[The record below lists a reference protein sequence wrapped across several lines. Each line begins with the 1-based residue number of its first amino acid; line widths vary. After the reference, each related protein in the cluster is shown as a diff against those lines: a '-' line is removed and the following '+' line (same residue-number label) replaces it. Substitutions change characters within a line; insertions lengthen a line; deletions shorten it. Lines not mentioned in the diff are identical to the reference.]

1 MAAAARKKE
10 TLMRKL
16 FRLLL
21 MLACG
26 LLAACTAAP
35 TPEPPAVA
43 RIGYGGSPD
52 TLNPGTAVLTEA
64 YTIFALVYDA
74 LYTYNLDGTY
84 SLGLAESVDRSADGL
99 TYTYK
104 IRSGIKFHDGQPLTA
119 RDVAFT
125 YNLNKAHAEYPY
137 MNPYTASMESITA
150 PDDTTVVIRL
160 NAVIPNIESQLV
172 FQYVLPAHVWQAHA
186 AGAAAVEF
194 ENETLIGSGPFK
206 LLEYKQGEFVR
217 LGANKQH
224 FSRPPKVDEVIFQTI
239 GNPDALVQAV
249 STGQVD
255 MITELPNAAA
265 EKLGKAPNVKVV
277 SAAPFAPA
285 VSDIIFNQATSAS
298 CPSKSACTGH
308 VALQD
313 RQVRVALAHATNK
326 QQLIDVLLLGKGTP
340 GLTLIPNGLGMWFNN
355 SLQDYEYNPAKA
367 NKILDDAGYSD
378 RPYSQPNRCAKPDC
392 PRGSPI
398 MNFRMYWPSDSVD
411 APRMAELLAGMW
423 KEIGVGVQPQAI
435 DPDALTALCCPAFD
449 FDIMLWGWGSDPDPN
464 LLLNVMRTE
473 SIATGSSE
481 TGYSNARYDALY
493 EQQSVELDL
502 KKRQALVWEMQRQ
515 VHEDAVYI
523 IPYYEMQVQ
532 AVRTDRFTGWI
543 VDQNKLDLSDVSSL
557 VNITPVK

>member
-1 MAAAARKKE
+1 
-10 TLMRKL
+10 MRKL

-74 LYTYNLDGTY
+74 MYTYNLDGTY

-298 CPSKSACTGH
+298 CPSKSACTGN

-367 NKILDDAGYSD
+367 NKILDDAGYI
-378 RPYSQPNRCAKPDC
+378 YSGEIRCAVPDC
-392 PRGSPI
+392 PYPSPI

>member
-1 MAAAARKKE
+1 
-10 TLMRKL
+10 MRKL

-298 CPSKSACTGH
+298 CPSKSACTGN

-367 NKILDDAGYSD
+367 NKILDDAGYI
-378 RPYSQPNRCAKPDC
+378 YSGEIRCAVPDC
-392 PRGSPI
+392 PFGSPI

-423 KEIGVGVQPQAI
+423 KEIGVGLYPQAI

-502 KKRQALVWEMQRQ
+502 KKRQALVWEMQRL

>member
-1 MAAAARKKE
+1 MD
-10 TLMRKL
+10 MPS
-16 FRLLL
+16 RLRLVFVCVLL
-21 MLACG
+21 G
-26 LLAACTAAP
+26 ACTAAP
-35 TPEPPAVA
+35 TPQPLAVA

-64 YTIFALVYDA
+64 YTMFALVYDSM
-74 LYTYNLDGTY
+74 YTYNLDGTY
-84 SLGLAESVDRSADGL
+84 SLSLAESVDRSADGL
-99 TYTYK
+99 SYTYK

-137 MNPYTASMESITA
+137 MNPYTAYMESITA
-150 PDDTTVVIRL
+150 PDDTTVLIRL
-160 NAVIPNIESQLV
+160 NAAIPNIESQLV

-186 AGAAAVEF
+186 DGAAAVEF

-224 FSRPPKVDEVIFQTI
+224 FSRPPKVDEVIFQTFS
-239 GNPDALVQAV
+239 NPDALVQAI

-255 MITELPNAAA
+255 MITELPNTAA
-265 EKLGKAPNVKVV
+265 EKLAQTENVKVA

-298 CPSKSACTGH
+298 CPSESACTGN

-313 RQVRVALAHATNK
+313 RQVRLALAHATNK
-326 QQLIDVLLLGKGTP
+326 QQLIDVVLLGKGTP
-340 GLTLIPNGLGMWFNN
+340 GLTLIPNGLGMWFND
-355 SLQDYEYNPAKA
+355 SLKDYEYDPAKA
-367 NKILDDAGYSD
+367 NKILDDAGYIFL
-378 RPYSQPNRCAKPDC
+378 PAMQPNRCATVPCDGGT
-392 PRGSPI
+392 P

-423 KEIGVGVQPQAI
+423 QEIGVGLQPQAI

-493 EQQSVELDL
+493 DQQVVELDQT
-502 KKRQALVWEMQRQ
+502 KRKDLVWEMQRV
-515 VHEDAVYI
+515 VHEDVVYI
-523 IPYYEMQVQ
+523 IPYYDMQVQ
-532 AVRTDRFTGWI
+532 ALRTDRFTGWI
-543 VDQNKLDLSDVSSL
+543 VDQPKLDLSDVSSL

>member
-1 MAAAARKKE
+1 
-10 TLMRKL
+10 MRKL

-308 VALQD
+308 VVLQD

-340 GLTLIPNGLGMWFNN
+340 GITLIPNGLGMWFNN

-378 RPYSQPNRCAKPDC
+378 RPYSQPNRCAVPDC
-392 PRGSPI
+392 PDGSPI

-423 KEIGVGVQPQAI
+423 KEIGVGLYPQAI

-532 AVRTDRFTGWI
+532 ALRTDRFTGWI

>member
-1 MAAAARKKE
+1 
-10 TLMRKL
+10 MRKL

-298 CPSKSACTGH
+298 CPSKSACNGN

-367 NKILDDAGYSD
+367 NKILDDAGYSA
-378 RPYSQPNRCAKPDC
+378 RPYSQPNRCAVLDC
-392 PRGSPI
+392 PYGSPI

>member
-1 MAAAARKKE
+1 
-10 TLMRKL
+10 MRKL

-74 LYTYNLDGTY
+74 MYTYNLDGTY

-285 VSDIIFNQATSAS
+285 VSDIIFNQATGAS
-298 CPSKSACTGH
+298 CPSKSACTGN

-367 NKILDDAGYSD
+367 NKILDDAGYSA
-378 RPYSQPNRCAKPDC
+378 RPYSQPNRCAVLDC
-392 PRGSPI
+392 PYGSPI

-423 KEIGVGVQPQAI
+423 KEIGVGLYPQAI

>member
-1 MAAAARKKE
+1 MH
-10 TLMRKL
+10 LPS
-16 FRLLL
+16 RLRLVFVCVLL
-21 MLACG
+21 G
-26 LLAACTAAP
+26 ACTAAP
-35 TPEPPAVA
+35 TPQPLAVA

-64 YTIFALVYDA
+64 YTMFALVYDSM
-74 LYTYNLDGTY
+74 YTYNLDGTY
-84 SLGLAESVDRSADGL
+84 SLSLAESVDRSADGL
-99 TYTYK
+99 SYTYK

-137 MNPYTASMESITA
+137 MNPYTAYMESITA
-150 PDDTTVVIRL
+150 PDDTTVLIRL
-160 NAVIPNIESQLV
+160 NAAIPNIESQLV

-186 AGAAAVEF
+186 DGAAAVEF

-224 FSRPPKVDEVIFQTI
+224 FSRPPKVDEVIFQTFS
-239 GNPDALVQAV
+239 NPDALVQAI

-255 MITELPNAAA
+255 MITELPNTAA
-265 EKLGKAPNVKVV
+265 VKVA

-285 VSDIIFNQATSAS
+285 VSDIIFNQATSES
-298 CPSKSACTGH
+298 CPSEAACTGN

-313 RQVRVALAHATNK
+313 RQVRLALAHATNK
-326 QQLIDVLLLGKGTP
+326 QQLIDVVLLGKGTP
-340 GLTLIPNGLGMWFNN
+340 GLTLIPNGLGMWFND
-355 SLQDYEYNPAKA
+355 SLKDYEYDPAKA
-367 NKILDDAGYSD
+367 NKILDDAGYVTYRGD
-378 RPYSQPNRCAKPDC
+378 VRCAVPDC
-392 PRGSPI
+392 QLDSPS

-423 KEIGVGVQPQAI
+423 QEIGVGLQPQAI

-493 EQQSVELDL
+493 DQQVVELDQN
-502 KKRQALVWEMQRQ
+502 KRKDLVWEMQRV
-515 VHEDAVYI
+515 VHEDVVYI
-523 IPYYEMQVQ
+523 IPYYDMQVQ
-532 AVRTDRFTGWI
+532 ALRTDRFTGWI
-543 VDQNKLDLSDVSSL
+543 VDQPKLDLSDVSSL

>member
-1 MAAAARKKE
+1 
-10 TLMRKL
+10 MRKL

-367 NKILDDAGYSD
+367 NKILDDAGYVY
-378 RPYSQPNRCAKPDC
+378 RGEIRCAVPDC
-392 PRGSPI
+392 PYPSPL

>member
-1 MAAAARKKE
+1 
-10 TLMRKL
+10 MRKL

-74 LYTYNLDGTY
+74 MYTYNLDGTY

-285 VSDIIFNQATSAS
+285 VSDIIFNQATGAS
-298 CPSKSACTGH
+298 CPSKSACTGN

-367 NKILDDAGYSD
+367 NKILDDAGYSA
-378 RPYSQPNRCAKPDC
+378 RPYLQPNRCAVPDC
-392 PRGSPI
+392 PYPSPI

-423 KEIGVGVQPQAI
+423 KEIGVGLYPQAI

>member
-1 MAAAARKKE
+1 MHLPSR
-10 TLMRKL
+10 L
-16 FRLLL
+16 RLLFV
-21 MLACG
+21 CV
-26 LLAACTAAP
+26 LLGACTAAP
-35 TPEPPAVA
+35 TPQPLAVA

-64 YTIFALVYDA
+64 YTMFALVYDA
-74 LYTYNLDGTY
+74 MYTYNLDGTY
-84 SLGLAESVDRSADGL
+84 SLSLAESVDRSADGL
-99 TYTYK
+99 SYTYK

-137 MNPYTASMESITA
+137 MNPYTAYMESITA
-150 PDDTTVVIRL
+150 LDDTTVLIRL
-160 NAVIPNIESQLV
+160 NAAIPNIESQLV

-186 AGAAAVEF
+186 DGAAAVEF

-224 FSRPPKVDEVIFQTI
+224 FSRPPKVDEVIFQTFS
-239 GNPDALVQAV
+239 NPDALVQAI

-255 MITELPNAAA
+255 MITELPNTAA
-265 EKLGKAPNVKVV
+265 EKLGQTQNVKVA

-298 CPSKSACTGH
+298 CPSEAACTGN

-313 RQVRVALAHATNK
+313 RQVRLALAHATNK
-326 QQLIDVLLLGKGTP
+326 QQLIDVVLLGKGMP
-340 GLTLIPNGLGMWFNN
+340 GLTLIPNGLGMWFND
-355 SLQDYEYNPAKA
+355 SLKDYEYDPAKA
-367 NKILDDAGYSD
+367 NKILDDAGYVYQGD
-378 RPYSQPNRCAKPDC
+378 IRCAAVDC
-392 PRGSPI
+392 LPESPS
-398 MNFRMYWPSDSVD
+398 MDFRMYWPSDSVD

-423 KEIGVGVQPQAI
+423 QEIGVGLQPQAI

-493 EQQSVELDL
+493 DQQVVELDQT
-502 KKRQALVWEMQRQ
+502 KRKELVWEMQRV
-515 VHEDAVYI
+515 VHEDVVYI
-523 IPYYEMQVQ
+523 IPYYDMQVQ
-532 AVRTDRFTGWI
+532 ALRTDRFTGWI
-543 VDQNKLDLSDVSSL
+543 VDQPKLDLSDVSSL

>member
-1 MAAAARKKE
+1 
-10 TLMRKL
+10 MRKL

-298 CPSKSACTGH
+298 CPSKSACTGN

-367 NKILDDAGYSD
+367 NKILDDAGYI
-378 RPYSQPNRCAKPDC
+378 YSGEIRCAVPDC
-392 PRGSPI
+392 PYPSPI

-423 KEIGVGVQPQAI
+423 KEIGVGLYPQAI

-502 KKRQALVWEMQRQ
+502 KKRHALVWEMQRL

>member
-1 MAAAARKKE
+1 
-10 TLMRKL
+10 MRKL

-298 CPSKSACTGH
+298 CPSKSACTGN

-367 NKILDDAGYSD
+367 NKILDDAGYV
-378 RPYSQPNRCAKPDC
+378 YNGEFRCAVPDC
-392 PRGSPI
+392 PYLSPI

-423 KEIGVGVQPQAI
+423 KEIGVGLYPQAI

-502 KKRQALVWEMQRQ
+502 KKRQALVWEMQRL

>member
-1 MAAAARKKE
+1 
-10 TLMRKL
+10 MRKL

-298 CPSKSACTGH
+298 CPSKSACTGN

-367 NKILDDAGYSD
+367 NKILDDAGYV
-378 RPYSQPNRCAKPDC
+378 YNGEFRCAVPDC
-392 PRGSPI
+392 PYRSPI

-502 KKRQALVWEMQRQ
+502 KKRQALVWEMQRL

>member
-1 MAAAARKKE
+1 
-10 TLMRKL
+10 MRKL

-74 LYTYNLDGTY
+74 MYTYNLDGTY

-298 CPSKSACTGH
+298 CPSKSACTGN

-367 NKILDDAGYSD
+367 NKILDDAGYSA
-378 RPYSQPNRCAKPDC
+378 RPYSQPNRCAVPDC
-392 PRGSPI
+392 PSGSPI

>member
-1 MAAAARKKE
+1 
-10 TLMRKL
+10 MRKL

-74 LYTYNLDGTY
+74 MYTYNLDGTY

-298 CPSKSACTGH
+298 CPSKSACTGN

-367 NKILDDAGYSD
+367 NKILDDAGYVYD
-378 RPYSQPNRCAKPDC
+378 GEIRCAVPDC
-392 PRGSPI
+392 PYGSPI

-423 KEIGVGVQPQAI
+423 KEIGVGLYPQAI

>member
-1 MAAAARKKE
+1 
-10 TLMRKL
+10 MRKL

-298 CPSKSACTGH
+298 CPSKSACTGN

-367 NKILDDAGYSD
+367 NKILDDAGYSA
-378 RPYSQPNRCAKPDC
+378 RPYSQPNRCAVLDC
-392 PRGSPI
+392 PYGSPI

-423 KEIGVGVQPQAI
+423 KEIGVGLYPQAI

-502 KKRQALVWEMQRQ
+502 KKRQALVWEMQRL

>member
-1 MAAAARKKE
+1 
-10 TLMRKL
+10 MRKL

-285 VSDIIFNQATSAS
+285 VSDIIFNQATGAS
-298 CPSKSACTGH
+298 CPSKSACTGN

-367 NKILDDAGYSD
+367 NKILDDAGYSA
-378 RPYSQPNRCAKPDC
+378 RPYSQPNRCAVPDC
-392 PRGSPI
+392 PSGSPI

>member
-1 MAAAARKKE
+1 
-10 TLMRKL
+10 MRKL

-74 LYTYNLDGTY
+74 MYTYNLDGTY

-298 CPSKSACTGH
+298 CPSKSACTGN

-367 NKILDDAGYSD
+367 NKILDDAGYI
-378 RPYSQPNRCAKPDC
+378 YSGEIRCAVPDC
-392 PRGSPI
+392 PYRSPI

>member
-1 MAAAARKKE
+1 
-10 TLMRKL
+10 MRKL

-298 CPSKSACTGH
+298 CPSKSACTGN

-367 NKILDDAGYSD
+367 NKILDDAGYSA
-378 RPYSQPNRCAKPDC
+378 RPYSQPNRCAVLDC
-392 PRGSPI
+392 PYGSPI

-502 KKRQALVWEMQRQ
+502 KKRQALVWEMQRL

>member
-1 MAAAARKKE
+1 
-10 TLMRKL
+10 MRKL

-74 LYTYNLDGTY
+74 MYTYNLDGTY

-367 NKILDDAGYSD
+367 NKILDDAGYVYD
-378 RPYSQPNRCAKPDC
+378 GEIRCAVLDC
-392 PRGSPI
+392 PYGSPI

>member
-1 MAAAARKKE
+1 
-10 TLMRKL
+10 MRL
-16 FRLLL
+16 PSGLRLV
-21 MLACG
+21 LACV
-26 LLAACTAAP
+26 LLAACTPAP
-35 TPEPPAVA
+35 TPQPPAVA

-64 YTIFALVYDA
+64 YTMFALVYDA
-74 LYTYNLDGTY
+74 MYTYNFDGTY
-84 SLGLAESVDRSADGL
+84 SLSLAESVDRSADGL

-125 YNLNKAHAEYPY
+125 YNFNKAHAEFPY
-137 MNPYTASMESITA
+137 MNPYTSYMESITA

-160 NAVIPNIESQLV
+160 TAAIPNIESQLV

-194 ENETLIGSGPFK
+194 ENETMIGSGPFK

-224 FSRPPKVDEVIFQTI
+224 FSHPPKVDEVIFQTF
-239 GNPDALVQAV
+239 GSPDALVQAI

-255 MITELPNAAA
+255 MITELPNTAA
-265 EKLGKAPNVKVV
+265 EKLGRTANVKVV

-285 VSDIIFNQATSAS
+285 VSDIIFNQATSES
-298 CPSKSACTGH
+298 CPSESACTGN
-308 VALQD
+308 VGLQD
-313 RQVRVALAHATNK
+313 RQVRLALAHATNK

-340 GLTLIPNGLGMWFNN
+340 GLTLIPNGLGMWFND
-355 SLQDYEYNPAKA
+355 SLKDYEYNPAKA
-367 NKILDDAGYSD
+367 NKILDDAGYRLGSNS
-378 RPYSQPNRCAKPDC
+378 RRCNINKAKEQDC
-392 PRGSPI
+392 RLGDLY
-398 MNFRMYWPSDSVD
+398 FRMYWPSDSVD

-423 KEIGVGVQPQAI
+423 QEIGVGLYPQAI

-493 EQQSVELDL
+493 DQQVVELDL
-502 KKRQALVWEMQRQ
+502 QKRKALVWEMQRL

-532 AVRTDRFTGWI
+532 ALRTDRFSGWI
-543 VDQNKLDLSDVSSL
+543 VDQPKLDLSDVSSL

>member
-1 MAAAARKKE
+1 
-10 TLMRKL
+10 MRKL

-74 LYTYNLDGTY
+74 MYTYNLDGTY

-285 VSDIIFNQATSAS
+285 VSDIIFNQATGAS
-298 CPSKSACTGH
+298 CPSKSACTGN

-367 NKILDDAGYSD
+367 NKILDDAGYSI
-378 RPYSQPNRCAKPDC
+378 YINEIRCAVPDC
-392 PRGSPI
+392 PYGSPA

-502 KKRQALVWEMQRQ
+502 KKRQALVWEMQRL

>member
-1 MAAAARKKE
+1 
-10 TLMRKL
+10 MRKL

-298 CPSKSACTGH
+298 CPSKSACTGN

-367 NKILDDAGYSD
+367 NKILDDAGYVYD
-378 RPYSQPNRCAKPDC
+378 GEIRCAVLDC
-392 PRGSPI
+392 PYGSPI

>member
-1 MAAAARKKE
+1 
-10 TLMRKL
+10 MRKL

-74 LYTYNLDGTY
+74 MYTYNLDGTY

-298 CPSKSACTGH
+298 CPSKSACTGN

-367 NKILDDAGYSD
+367 NKILDDAGYVYD
-378 RPYSQPNRCAKPDC
+378 GEIRCAVPGC
-392 PRGSPI
+392 PYPPPL

-423 KEIGVGVQPQAI
+423 KEIGVGVRPQAI

-502 KKRQALVWEMQRQ
+502 KKRQALVWEMQRL
-515 VHEDAVYI
+515 VHDDAVYI

>member
-1 MAAAARKKE
+1 
-10 TLMRKL
+10 MRKL

-298 CPSKSACTGH
+298 CPSKSACTGN

-367 NKILDDAGYSD
+367 NKILDDAGYVPSVWSD
-378 RPYSQPNRCAKPDC
+378 GIRCAVLDC
-392 PRGSPI
+392 NYGSPI

>member
-1 MAAAARKKE
+1 
-10 TLMRKL
+10 MRKL

-224 FSRPPKVDEVIFQTI
+224 FSRPPKVDEVIFQTF

-298 CPSKSACTGH
+298 CPSKSACTGN

-367 NKILDDAGYSD
+367 NKILDDAGYSA
-378 RPYSQPNRCAKPDC
+378 RPYAQPNRCAVPGC
-392 PRGSPI
+392 PSGSPV

-435 DPDALTALCCPAFD
+435 DPDALTAKIGRASCRER
-449 FDIMLWGWGSDPDPN
+449 
-464 LLLNVMRTE
+464 V
-473 SIATGSSE
+473 
-481 TGYSNARYDALY
+481 
-493 EQQSVELDL
+493 
-502 KKRQALVWEMQRQ
+502 
-515 VHEDAVYI
+515 
-523 IPYYEMQVQ
+523 
-532 AVRTDRFTGWI
+532 
-543 VDQNKLDLSDVSSL
+543 
-557 VNITPVK
+557 

>member
-1 MAAAARKKE
+1 
-10 TLMRKL
+10 MRKL

-74 LYTYNLDGTY
+74 MYTYNLDGTY

-285 VSDIIFNQATSAS
+285 VSDIIFNQATGAS
-298 CPSKSACTGH
+298 CPSKSACTGN

-367 NKILDDAGYSD
+367 NKILDDAGYVYD
-378 RPYSQPNRCAKPDC
+378 GEIRCAVPDC
-392 PRGSPI
+392 PYGSPI

-423 KEIGVGVQPQAI
+423 KEIGVGLYPQAI

>member
-1 MAAAARKKE
+1 
-10 TLMRKL
+10 MRKL

-285 VSDIIFNQATSAS
+285 VSDIIFNQATGAS
-298 CPSKSACTGH
+298 CPSKSACTGN

-367 NKILDDAGYSD
+367 NKILDDAGYV
-378 RPYSQPNRCAKPDC
+378 YNGEIRCAVPDC
-392 PRGSPI
+392 PYPSPI

>member
-1 MAAAARKKE
+1 
-10 TLMRKL
+10 MRKL

-298 CPSKSACTGH
+298 CPSKSACTGN

-367 NKILDDAGYSD
+367 NKILDDAGYVYD
-378 RPYSQPNRCAKPDC
+378 GEIRCAVLDC
-392 PRGSPI
+392 PYGSPI

-423 KEIGVGVQPQAI
+423 KEIGVGLYPQAI

>member
-1 MAAAARKKE
+1 
-10 TLMRKL
+10 MRKL

-74 LYTYNLDGTY
+74 MYTYNLDGTY

-298 CPSKSACTGH
+298 CPSKSACTGN

-367 NKILDDAGYSD
+367 NKILDDAGYV
-378 RPYSQPNRCAKPDC
+378 YNGEIRCAVLDC
-392 PRGSPI
+392 PYGSPI

>member
-1 MAAAARKKE
+1 
-10 TLMRKL
+10 MRKL

-285 VSDIIFNQATSAS
+285 VSDIIFNQATGAS
-298 CPSKSACTGH
+298 CPSKSACTGN

-367 NKILDDAGYSD
+367 NKILDDAGYVYD
-378 RPYSQPNRCAKPDC
+378 GEIRCAVLDC
-392 PRGSPI
+392 PYGSPI

-502 KKRQALVWEMQRQ
+502 KKRQALVWEMQRL

>member
-1 MAAAARKKE
+1 
-10 TLMRKL
+10 MRKL

-74 LYTYNLDGTY
+74 MYTYNLDGTY

-125 YNLNKAHAEYPY
+125 YNLNKSHAEYPY

-224 FSRPPKVDEVIFQTI
+224 FSRPPKVDEVIFQTF

-298 CPSKSACTGH
+298 CPSKSACTGN

-367 NKILDDAGYSD
+367 NKILDDAGYSA
-378 RPYSQPNRCAKPDC
+378 RPYSQPNRCAVLDC
-392 PRGSPI
+392 PYGSPI

-502 KKRQALVWEMQRQ
+502 KKRQALVWEMQRL

>member
-1 MAAAARKKE
+1 MD
-10 TLMRKL
+10 MPS
-16 FRLLL
+16 RLRLVFVCVLL
-21 MLACG
+21 G
-26 LLAACTAAP
+26 ACTAAP
-35 TPEPPAVA
+35 TPQPLAVA

-64 YTIFALVYDA
+64 YTMFALVYDSM
-74 LYTYNLDGTY
+74 YTYNLDGSY
-84 SLGLAESVDRSADGL
+84 SLSLAESVDRSADGL
-99 TYTYK
+99 SYTYK

-137 MNPYTASMESITA
+137 MNPYTAYMESITA
-150 PDDTTVVIRL
+150 PDDTTVLIRL
-160 NAVIPNIESQLV
+160 NAAIPNIESQLV

-186 AGAAAVEF
+186 DGAAAVEF

-206 LLEYKQGEFVR
+206 MLEYKQGEFVR

-298 CPSKSACTGH
+298 CPSKSACTGN

-313 RQVRVALAHATNK
+313 RQVRMALAHATNK

-367 NKILDDAGYSD
+367 NKILDDAGYTIYD
-378 RPYSQPNRCAKPDC
+378 GEIRCAVLDC
-392 PRGSPI
+392 PYNSPG

-423 KEIGVGVQPQAI
+423 KEIGVGLYPQAI

-502 KKRQALVWEMQRQ
+502 KKRQALVWEMQRL

-532 AVRTDRFTGWI
+532 ALRTDRFTGWI

>member
-1 MAAAARKKE
+1 
-10 TLMRKL
+10 MRKL

-74 LYTYNLDGTY
+74 MYTYNLDGTY

-298 CPSKSACTGH
+298 CPSKSACTGN

-367 NKILDDAGYSD
+367 NKILDDAGYSA
-378 RPYSQPNRCAKPDC
+378 RPYSQPNRCAVLDC
-392 PRGSPI
+392 PYGSPI

-423 KEIGVGVQPQAI
+423 KEIGVGLYPQAI